1 MIQIFLGIVFIGY
14 GISAI
19 IMYQD
24 IGGIALRSGTIIYGI
39 PALSVAILSILFGI
53 ASFLLFLKQ
62 RKDDS
67 KINFQ
72 VGKHYVIVKSKNKT
86 LGAVQS
92 LTLQFEKTQLITF
105 YCSAERVASSLL
117 NDFEL
122 EKRAELVIKKKNGR
136 DCELTTKSAYAHG
149 MVINN

>member
-1 MIQIFLGIVFIGY
+1 MIQILLGIIFLGY
-14 GISAI
+14 GVSAI

-39 PALSVAILSILFGI
+39 PAFFVAIISILFGI
-53 ASFLLFLKQ
+53 ASLVLFFKQ
-62 RKDDS
+62 RKNDLS
-67 KINFQ
+67 INFQ
-72 VGKHYVIVKSKNKT
+72 VGKHSVIVRNKNTT

-92 LTLQFEKTQLITF
+92 LTLQLEQNQLITF

-122 EKRAELVIKKKNGR
+122 GKNAILVIKNKNGR
-136 DCELTTKSAYAHG
+136 DCELTAKSACAHG
-149 MVINN
+149 MIRK